1 MRQAAFV
8 FNHFDVKRW
17 VIGFRE
23 PATTAFDFD
32 HLVSALLPPYMEGG
46 RGGRRVMCGPVRA
59 WIAPLIR
66 NDHQTAPNLYP
77 CAYYCRIQ

>member
-32 HLVSALLPPYMEGG
+32 HLVSALLPPYMDGG
-46 RGGRRVMCGPVRA
+46 RGGRRIM
-59 WIAPLIR
+59 
-66 NDHQTAPNLYP
+66 
-77 CAYYCRIQ
+77 